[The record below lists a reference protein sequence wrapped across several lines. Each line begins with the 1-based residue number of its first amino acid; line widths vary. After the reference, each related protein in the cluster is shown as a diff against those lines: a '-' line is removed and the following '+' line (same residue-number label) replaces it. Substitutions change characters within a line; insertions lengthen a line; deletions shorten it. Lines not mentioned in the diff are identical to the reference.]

1 MGFVQQEPVLFN
13 RSIKENILFGTEDAK
28 SAKSNQV
35 KTSTFDFTKTN

>member
-13 RSIKENILFGTEDAK
+13 RSIKENVLFGTEDAP

-35 KTSTFDFTKTN
+35 EINSYVFYKI